1 MSKNRAVNF
10 RMDFV
15 FTDVKRMPD
24 GSVRFRSV
32 PDPRRYQR
40 EFYQGRWC
48 LVDRFS
54 KLIFDEENALR
65 QMAELM
71 QGMPMGYEPSGI
83 DDQEAWVLGRSEA
96 IAALLDGEGRPSAPA
111 SRSHD
116 ELLADVGIDRAFAIA
131 TVVMCNA
138 VEVAAAS
145 AAHAASVHATLAH
158 ELALAADLH
167 RGNLWSASA
176 SSYSFFFAAPSLITK
191 VDLALAFATTARDL
205 VRVAGRVLHA
215 RTLPEVAVGIGVEAG
230 VAVSHVSGLNEHH
243 AEVDLVGVVV
253 AASHELA
260 RVAGPDDILVGPRGA
275 QLAHTTW
282 QSMLTPLDPQPGLKL
297 PDGLSDRGEIYRLAA
312 DARGA

>member
-1 MSKNRAVNF
+1 VSKNRGVNF

-40 EFYQGRWC
+40 ELHEGRWR

-54 KLIFDEENALR
+54 KLVFDEESALR
-65 QMAELM
+65 QVAEFM
-71 QGMPMGYEPSGI
+71 QGMPIGYEPSGI
-83 DDQEAWVLGRSEA
+83 DDQDAWVLGRAEA
-96 IAALLDGEGRPSAPA
+96 IAVLLDGEGHPSAPA

-116 ELLADVGIDRAFAIA
+116 ELLAGVGTDRAFAIA
-131 TVVMCNA
+131 TVVVRNA
-138 VEVAAAS
+138 MALAAAS
-145 AAHAASVHATLAH
+145 AEHPARVNATLGH

-167 RGNLWSASA
+167 RGNLWSAAA
-176 SSYSFFFAAPSLITK
+176 SSYSFFFAVPSLITK

-205 VRVAGRVLHA
+205 VRVVGQVLRA
-215 RTLPEVAVGIGVEAG
+215 RMLPEVAVGIGVEAG
-230 VAVSHVSGLNEHH
+230 VALPHVSGLNEHH
-243 AEVDLVGVVV
+243 TEVDLAGVVV

-260 RVAGPDDILVGPRGA
+260 QIAEPDDVLVGPWGA

-282 QSMLTPLDPQPGLKL
+282 QSMLTPLNPQPALSL
-297 PDGLSDRGEIYRLAA
+297 LDGSRQRGEIYRLAP